1 MRISDWSSDVCS
13 SDLQL
18 RLIVLQHA
26 SDRLIPALPYNASL
40 CFFRSLHII
49 RQVSG
54 RYLRRFDFAVSLLLK
69 HSHRSGRVIMEEY
82 YFSLDLGDNRT
93 LYLSPMTDRWIA
105 MSGEEVPDPSG
116 YFLFEKHGRSEERSV
131 GKEGVGKVR

>member
-13 SDLQL
+13 SDL
-18 RLIVLQHA
+18 
-26 SDRLIPALPYNASL
+26 
-40 CFFRSLHII
+40 
-49 RQVSG
+49 
-54 RYLRRFDFAVSLLLK
+54 
-69 HSHRSGRVIMEEY
+69 MEEY

-116 YFLFEKHGRSEERSV
+116 YFLFEKHGDGDLASV
-131 GKEGVGKVR
+131 DIIAHIPSDEAAMRLRDMFKMRDRKSTRLNSSH